1 MPELKSKNL
10 ETVPN
15 RAEQPVYTLKELYKL
30 LDEQKVGKIDQA
42 KVGILLMKAQSAI
55 KRKEDYESFVMALE
69 QFVEPYHNFHMK
81 EFGDGDRR
89 QFDAKPRKLNI
100 DEFERFAEALIY
112 LSSKSKDSHEFYKA
126 SYALGYSFTART
138 DLKPVILTP
147 KVLDNIFELVKFVE
161 KKGDEYDILPILL
174 ANKNLDLSNIKVEDL
189 KQMIVCGNKFMRN
202 LLRDEKNKKEYDY
215 YMLPIGYETPLN
227 IEYFRLLDNFNSS
240 KYEVLELK
248 RFLHIIN
255 GAENLTKKDLVN
267 ILKTIKETHENIA
280 LISKNLERSHPED
293 YGLIHQIS
301 YDVTTTLYTL
311 LFFQS
316 KKVNLSVEDI
326 IKLFK
331 NAEEI
336 YKKINLED
344 FRSAYS
350 SGGDLLQ
357 SLEHSKKLTL
367 DNYNIEGVRRL
378 LIMGKIVKVA
388 GKANDKLTEMTKP
401 VVTEVENKLYSSI
414 VKKDYSL
421 VDAEFQKQYARYLKL
436 KNAIKD
442 IGVYGYYP
450 SSPRYAFN
458 VAAKLISFGIP
469 DETIIL
475 FLSYIGGEEK
485 SFYFDEINRLF
496 NTGFSVRTIQELFN
510 PVFLKSFKFV
520 KENELDANL
529 FIVVFMLSFNMSKEG
544 LDPDKALKYFLPDLK
559 KINPSQVRRVRY
571 DLDIYLDVF
580 LGVTYETL
588 SKYSEIAKKHEKLL
602 NNYYYFYGKIEQ
614 IRNFNNLIN
623 ACETFEELNLEFSL
637 ELYRLFDN
645 FYRNG
650 YDAQEVLKTVASE
663 FPGILEFYRISYEDL
678 SAFVPLLYE
687 NYLESKKY
695 PEKPVLIFTTPP
707 KLGAIEK
714 LEKTYTF
721 AWWGFSPVELSR
733 RYGNLPP
740 SKIFLSSG
748 HTDVGDAKGYW
759 KYNVYAP
766 FVKKA
771 HIQMAKMN
779 DESMWAYFPANVMKP
794 ALPLFAW
801 YNSSIYVPNKQPTL
815 DQLFAS
821 AGEFALFKMFLTNPT
836 PEQILNIAYALDVI
850 GPEMT
855 LKLYQ
860 ECGITHFGRFAPK
873 VLNNLF
879 LDLDTERKKDL
890 PPVFVSYAAKDWN
903 GAFYYTMTSESWEN
917 AFKKYR
923 IVVIETPIPDR
934 ELIPYFKKF
943 AGKYGKAKDVLLAGH
958 GYEEGVVFGT
968 RKQVIAYERVRRQPP
983 KLSSEDP
990 TMELGTISSED
1001 KELFQQL
1008 KSYLTENAKIYFAS
1022 CSTGKTESGVAATAS
1037 KESGKV
1043 TVAPDGTT
1051 GVVIRASD
1059 DGQFS
1064 FSYFPW
1070 VNKKTFSGG
1079 LSQEPGSF

>member
-1 MPELKSKNL
+1 MPELKSKKL

-15 RAEQPVYTLKELYKL
+15 KTGQPVYTLKELYKL

-42 KVGILLMKAQSAI
+42 KVGILLMKAQSSL

-69 QFVEPYHNFHMK
+69 QFVEPYHNFNMK

-89 QFDAKPRKLNI
+89 KFDAKPRKFNI
-100 DEFERFAEALIY
+100 GELERFAESLFY
-112 LSSKSKDSHEFYKA
+112 LSSNSKNTIEFRKA
-126 SYALGYSFTART
+126 SYALGYAFTVRT
-138 DLKPVILTP
+138 DLDPNLLTT
-147 KVLDNIFELVKFVE
+147 KVLDNIMELAKFVE
-161 KKGDEYDILPILL
+161 KKGDDHSFFPVLL
-174 ANKNLDLSNIKVEDL
+174 ANKSLYLSKIDVKEL
-189 KQMIVCGNKFMRN
+189 EEMIVTGNRFMHVFLKR
-202 LLRDEKNKKEYDY
+202 EKTSDY
-215 YMLPIGYETPLN
+215 TFYVLPIDYETPLN
-227 IEYFRLLDNFNSS
+227 IEYFRLLDTFNSS
-240 KYEVLELK
+240 KYDVLELK
-248 RFLHIIN
+248 RFLPIIN
-255 GAENLTKKDLVN
+255 GAENLTKKDL
-267 ILKTIKETHENIA
+267 IKLLKTIKETHEKIDD
-280 LISKNLERSHPED
+280 ISKNLERNNPED
-293 YGLIHQIS
+293 YGIVYNAS
-301 YDVTTTLYTL
+301 YDVTRTLYEL

-316 KKVNLSVEDI
+316 KKVNLSFEEI

-331 NAEEI
+331 NAVEI
-336 YKKINLED
+336 YEKIDLEE

-350 SGGDLLQ
+350 SGSHLLL
-357 SLEHSKKLTL
+357 SLAYSKKLNL
-367 DNYNIEGVRRL
+367 DNFNIEGVRRL

-388 GKANDKLTEMTKP
+388 GKANERLTEITKP
-401 VVTEVENKLYSSI
+401 VVTEIEKNLYSYI
-414 VKKDYSL
+414 VKKEYSL

-436 KNAIKD
+436 RDAIKN
-442 IGVYGYYP
+442 ITP
-450 SSPRYAFN
+450 SDYFPTSPELTFN
-458 VAAKLISFGIP
+458 LALKFISSGIADEEIISFLKYLGGKDGQYTYDEIKLISHISSSKP
-469 DETIIL
+469 
-475 FLSYIGGEEK
+475 
-485 SFYFDEINRLF
+485 
-496 NTGFSVRTIQELFN
+496 ELFKQS
-510 PVFLKSFKFV
+510 FLDSFKFA
-520 KENELDANL
+520 KENKLDPEA
-529 FIVVFMLSFNMSKEG
+529 FSFVFALSFNMSKEG

-559 KINPSQVRRVRY
+559 KIKYEKKDFSFWG
-571 DLDIYLDVF
+571 LASEFDIF
-580 LGVTYETL
+580 SGVTYETL
-588 SKYSEIAKKHEKLL
+588 AKYLEIAKKHEKLL
-602 NNYYYFYGKIEQ
+602 DNYYYNYGKIEQ
-614 IRNFNNLIN
+614 IRNFKHLIN

-637 ELYRLFDN
+637 ELYGLFSD
-645 FYRNG
+645 FYRKG
-650 YDAQEVLKTVASE
+650 YNAQDVLKIVASE
-663 FPGILEFYRISYEDL
+663 FPGILELYRTSYENL
-678 SAFVPLLYE
+678 SAFVPLLYK
-687 NYLESKKY
+687 NYLESKKH

-707 KLGAIEK
+707 EIGAIEK
-714 LEKTYTF
+714 LTKEYTF

-759 KYNVYAP
+759 KSEAYTS

-771 HIQMAKMN
+771 HIKMAKMN
-779 DESMWAYFPANVMKP
+779 DESMWAYLPASVMKP

-801 YNSSIYVPNKQPTL
+801 YGSSVHTPDKQPSL

-821 AGEFALFKMFLTNPT
+821 AGEFALFKMFLTKPT

-890 PPVFVSYAAKDWN
+890 SPVFVSYAATDWN

-923 IVVIETPIPDR
+923 IVVIETPVPDR

-943 AGKYGKAKDVLLAGH
+943 SGRYGKAKDVLLAGH
-958 GYEEGVVFGT
+958 GFEEGVIFGT
-968 RKQVIAYERVRRQPP
+968 LKQVIAYERVRRQPS
-983 KLSSEDP
+983 KIISDDAI
-990 TMELGTISSED
+990 TELGIISNKD

-1008 KSYLTENAKIYFAS
+1008 KPYINEDAKIYFAS
-1022 CSTGKTESGVAATAS
+1022 CSTGKTESGIAATTS

-1043 TVAPDGTT
+1043 TVAPDDTT
-1051 GVVIRASD
+1051 GVIIRASD